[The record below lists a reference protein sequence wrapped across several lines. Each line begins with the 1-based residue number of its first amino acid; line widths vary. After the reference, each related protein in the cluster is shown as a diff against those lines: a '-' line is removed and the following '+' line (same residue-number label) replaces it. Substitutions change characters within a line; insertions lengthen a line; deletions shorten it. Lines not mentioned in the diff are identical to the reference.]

1 MKIAII
7 GTGLSSYGSIKAM
20 IDKKI
25 KPYVFDIGLEENKI
39 IKKLKKQLQSK
50 NPNKWSKNEL
60 STMESFSKTSNTK
73 PRKYFFG
80 SNYIYKFFLKQRK
93 A

>member
-39 IKKLKKQLQSK
+39 IKKLKKQLQRQTIQSQE
-50 NPNKWSKNEL
+50 NIFLAQIIFTN
-60 STMESFSKTSNTK
+60 
-73 PRKYFFG
+73 
-80 SNYIYKFFLKQRK
+80 FFLKQRK